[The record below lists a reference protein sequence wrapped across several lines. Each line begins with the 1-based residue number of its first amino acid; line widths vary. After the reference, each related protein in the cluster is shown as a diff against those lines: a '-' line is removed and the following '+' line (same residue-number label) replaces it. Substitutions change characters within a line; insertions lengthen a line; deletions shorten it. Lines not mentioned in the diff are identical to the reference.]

1 MLTPFELV
9 VNTVSIEEAVQLQ
22 VGQVE
27 TAAALN

>member
-22 VGQVE
+22 VGQAE